1 MYGNPDE
8 LDRLA
13 KQIDQHAD
21 EVRKRG
27 ADIVAKAA
35 AMQWKSAA
43 ADACRRAIGEDRA
56 KLDAVADRLNTAAA
70 ALRKHAQ
77 EVREKIA
84 EIGRIEHAVTGWFHD
99 QLTNL
104 QRVGHGV
111 ESGVRHVLGTS
122 GSSEAP
128 WASWPHQPGN
138 LPPSGDK
145 AWLDVGSFLR
155 KQGVL

>member
-13 KQIDQHAD
+13 KQIDQHAEELRRRASD
-21 EVRKRG
+21 MVS
-27 ADIVAKAA
+27 KAA
-35 AMQWKSAA
+35 AMQWKSTA
-43 ADACRRAIGEDRA
+43 ADACRNAIGNDRGT
-56 KLDAVADRLNTAAA
+56 LDSVAERLDQAGT

-99 QLTNL
+99 RIHDLE
-104 QRVGHGV
+104 RVGKGV
-111 ESGVRHVLGTS
+111 ESGVEHALGLG
-122 GSSEAP
+122 GSAGAP
-128 WASWPHQPGN
+128 WRSWPHQPGN

-145 AWLDVGSFLR
+145 AWLDVGDFMR
-155 KQGVL
+155 RQGVL